1 MHSVRVL
8 GRLARKRN
16 LRFWAPKQF
25 ACPTNTPNE
34 DFGSPRGSAV
44 ANWDSILDDV
54 DKEVHRQRRSETVQP
69 PALEFIFSEAALPQ
83 QRLHVRNLFRY
94 GHAALRYTLPNGEQ
108 KLVNICGLFDKEMV
122 HFLSPSRYLFGTHGF
137 EDRCEQGGIYN
148 RAFCGIR
155 IENVAPERL
164 LCLFDSR
171 FHCFCATLAHMF
183 RSRSVACL
191 LCVLVFVR
199 FNHSILVFCCRALEK
214 REKAGITRFQLVGGR
229 IRNVVSRYVPLLR
242 DGAEQG
248 NCAYWCSSALSFAG
262 LLYRQRIFPKAIWWE
277 LLEKN
282 AGNATVVYYDQ
293 CKHAKERAFIEFE
306 HGDGRCFGS
315 PLQFVR
321 NVSYLDMRRM
331 ADVVVSVP
339 EGSALA
345 TVTPGEAHR
354 PLRFIP
360 ELHAF
365 TVGASLAG
373 AAYAGGTKALAAL
386 SLLHYW
392 LY

>member
-191 LCVLVFVR
+191 LCSTRKARESWHHTFPVGRRQDTERGFALCATVARWCGARQLCLLVFECAFLCGSAVPTADL
-199 FNHSILVFCCRALEK
+199 SK
-214 REKAGITRFQLVGGR
+214 SDLVGTVGEER
-229 IRNVVSRYVPLLR
+229 
-242 DGAEQG
+242 
-248 NCAYWCSSALSFAG
+248 
-262 LLYRQRIFPKAIWWE
+262 RQRHCRVLRSMQA
-277 LLEKN
+277 
-282 AGNATVVYYDQ
+282 
-293 CKHAKERAFIEFE
+293 R
-306 HGDGRCFGS
+306 
-315 PLQFVR
+315 
-321 NVSYLDMRRM
+321 
-331 ADVVVSVP
+331 
-339 EGSALA
+339 EGACI
-345 TVTPGEAHR
+345 HR
-354 PLRFIP
+354 
-360 ELHAF
+360 
-365 TVGASLAG
+365 V
-373 AAYAGGTKALAAL
+373 
-386 SLLHYW
+386 
-392 LY
+392 

>member
-164 LCLFDSR
+164 EAL
-171 FHCFCATLAHMF
+171 HAY
-183 RSRSVACL
+183 
-191 LCVLVFVR
+191 FV
-199 FNHSILVFCCRALEK
+199 ALEK

-315 PLQFVR
+315 PLQVFL
-321 NVSYLDMRRM
+321 VSDFCYDWY
-331 ADVVVSVP
+331 S
-339 EGSALA
+339 
-345 TVTPGEAHR
+345 
-354 PLRFIP
+354 
-360 ELHAF
+360 
-365 TVGASLAG
+365 
-373 AAYAGGTKALAAL
+373 
-386 SLLHYW
+386 
-392 LY
+392 